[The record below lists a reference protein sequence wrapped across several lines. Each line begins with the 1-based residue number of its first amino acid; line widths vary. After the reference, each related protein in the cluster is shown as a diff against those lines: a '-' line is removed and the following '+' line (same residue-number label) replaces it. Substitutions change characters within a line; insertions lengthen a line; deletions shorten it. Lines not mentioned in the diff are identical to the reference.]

1 MLKHKARPAAVG
13 PVQPSC
19 AIEDWRH
26 MAWAAAGIWLMTGAA
41 FAMNCLFVADRDARM
56 ARMARTARRATAAG
70 EPDRAE
76 VCVFASQG
84 RLSVATCFGTERP
97 CLP

>member
-1 MLKHKARPAAVG
+1 
-13 PVQPSC
+13 
-19 AIEDWRH
+19 

-41 FAMNCLFVADRDARM
+41 FAMNCLFEADRDV
-56 ARMARTARRATAAG
+56 RMARTARRATAAG
-70 EPDRAE
+70 ELPRAE
-76 VCVFASQG
+76 VFAFASQG

>member
-1 MLKHKARPAAVG
+1 
-13 PVQPSC
+13 
-19 AIEDWRH
+19 

-41 FAMNCLFVADRDARM
+41 FAMNCLFEADRDV
-56 ARMARTARRATAAG
+56 RMARTAGRATAAG
-70 EPDRAE
+70 ELHCAE
-76 VCVFASQG
+76 VCAFASQG